1 MAERSV
7 DVIKYLMKEG
17 QMMKPGD
24 VIDADTGRA
33 DRR

>member
-24 VIDADTGRA
+24 VIDADLA
-33 DRR
+33 N